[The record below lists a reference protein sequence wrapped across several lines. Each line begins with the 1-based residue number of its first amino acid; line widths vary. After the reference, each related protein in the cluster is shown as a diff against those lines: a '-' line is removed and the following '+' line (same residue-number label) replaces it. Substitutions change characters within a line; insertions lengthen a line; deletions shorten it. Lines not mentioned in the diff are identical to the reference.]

1 MIKIVQWLTCIYLN
15 LFFSIRK
22 LFYPLCDEKLV
33 EHLGYKKFSIAS
45 EMLKVTFTVEYK
57 QVDVA
62 SRLKTN

>member
-1 MIKIVQWLTCIYLN
+1 MAYMYIFEPF
-15 LFFSIRK
+15 FFSIRK

-33 EHLGYKKFSIAS
+33 EHLGYEKFSIAS
-45 EMLKVTFTVEYK
+45 EMLKVTFSVEYK